1 MFGDRPPSTTAA
13 LRSLLVVVFVV
24 IGIFIY
30 SYGWTITDISLENP
44 QEPTRLASLSRTMRE
59 LLSPNIFEQD
69 TETELV
75 SMNFKATRDCPEEI
89 VFRLLLMM
97 ELEQPIVEQGAPYI
111 TVSAVCGFSDDIL
124 VVEGFNFDY
133 HPRNSGIIRWRLPNN
148 TIPVTR
154 FELDS
159 DGHFRE
165 EFEIP
170 KLGRV
175 TGNNIH
181 QIESESFTPKKIDL
195 IEFIETGKTSIRLT
209 ETTKIV
215 FEKMIETIFLA
226 LMATSLALP
235 ISIALSFLAARNLM
249 RQLSM
254 PLGPVLVGFIFFP
267 IGWWLGAS
275 LLGTIGEF
283 GRDSWQNIDEFADMG
298 QAFLTLVVSGVLAGT
313 IIGLNSLKSM
323 VASPNSNKHEREVSD
338 ASSTIVQTVIQ
349 LSLRIIQNIVM
360 LMLIILVVGILGGIA
375 MWLGREVQAWGLFK
389 DVGNMTATIG
399 ELVGLIITLIGG
411 ILGAFYLASVSS
423 SLTAPAI
430 KVTRNIP
437 IVAHSL
443 GAILGATVVGM
454 ILYGLAELS
463 HQAALVILL
472 VPLAAAF
479 IGGQILPMIYHVA
492 FPGDKYVKPQGMEK
506 RFLQGLALI
515 GAILIFVIAFQM
527 MNTQRGIID
536 GRRPLIEEIDVWF
549 FSMKI
554 YSFRAFLLGVG
565 LGGIMGGLAGVNASF
580 PFGMVVYNTTRTI
593 LNTLRS
599 IEPLIMGIVFV
610 IWVGIGPFAGML
622 ALALHSVA
630 SLGKLYSEQVENIDE
645 GPIEAVL
652 ATGANRLQM
661 IIYAV
666 VPQIVPPYIAFTMYR
681 WDINVRMSTIIGFV
695 GGGGIGFLLSQ
706 QINQLRY
713 QQAGVAVLA
722 IAIVVTVLDYTS
734 AYIREKMI

>member
-1 MFGDRPPSTTAA
+1 MFGDRPPSTKAA
-13 LRSLLVVVFVV
+13 LRTLLIVIFVV

-44 QEPTRLASLSRTMRE
+44 QEPTRLASLSRTLRG
-59 LLSPNIFEQD
+59 LFSPNIFEQD
-69 TETELV
+69 SETELV
-75 SMNFKATRDCPEEI
+75 SVNFMATNSCADD
-89 VFRLLLMM
+89 V
-97 ELEQPIVEQGAPYI
+97 ELEQSVVEEGAPYI
-111 TVSAVCGFSDDIL
+111 TISEVCGFSDDIL
-124 VVEGFNFDY
+124 IIEGFNFDY

-148 TIPVTR
+148 SIPVTR

-159 DGHFRE
+159 DGYFKQ

-181 QIESESFTPKKIDL
+181 QIEAESFVP
-195 IEFIETGKTSIRLT
+195 TGSVRFS
-209 ETTKIV
+209 ETTDLVI
-215 FEKMIETIFLA
+215 EKMIETIFLA
-226 LMATSLALP
+226 LMATTLALP
-235 ISIALSFLAARNLM
+235 ISFALSFLAARNLM

-267 IGWWLGAS
+267 IGWWLGAN
-275 LLGTIGEF
+275 LLGLIGDFGTDGWQAIGDGEF
-283 GRDSWQNIDEFADMG
+283 GDALLSLLLICVFVGM
-298 QAFLTLVVSGVLAGT
+298 FV
-313 IIGLNSLKSM
+313 GLNM
-323 VASPNSNKHEREVSD
+323 VKKMVSD
-338 ASSTIVQTVIQ
+338 ADAAKLKASDELVPTQTLDQI
-349 LSLRIIQNIVM
+349 IIQTILRLASNIVV
-360 LMLIILVVGILGGIA
+360 LMLIILIVGVLGGLA
-375 MWLGREVQAWGLFK
+375 MWLGTEIQAWGIFK
-389 DVGNMTATIG
+389 HVGNMTATIG
-399 ELVGLIITLIGG
+399 ELIGLIITLIAGL
-411 ILGAFYLASVSS
+411 LGAFYLASVSS

-430 KVTRNIP
+430 KVTRNMPTI
-437 IVAHSL
+437 AHGLGAVL
-443 GAILGATVVGM
+443 GAIVAGM
-454 ILYGLAELS
+454 VLYGLAELS

-472 VPLAAAF
+472 VPISAGF
-479 IGGQILPMIYHVA
+479 IGSQILPLVYHVA
-492 FPGDKYVKPQGMEK
+492 FPGDQYVKAQGTEK
-506 RFLQGLALI
+506 WILQGLSLI
-515 GAILIFVIAFQM
+515 GAILIFLVTFQL
-527 MNTQRGIID
+527 MNTQRGVID
-536 GRRPLIEEIDVWF
+536 GRRPITQEMDVLF
-549 FSMKI
+549 LSMKI
-554 YSFRAFLLGVG
+554 YSFRALLLGFG

-593 LNTLRS
+593 LNTMRS

-661 IIYAV
+661 VIYAV
-666 VPQIVPPYIAFTMYR
+666 VPQIIPPYIAFTMYR

-713 QQAGVAVLA
+713 QEAGVAVLA
-722 IAIVVTVLDYTS
+722 IAVVVTILDYTS